1 MRRAS
6 YQRGCLRRLTRKNGT
21 VVWEYRWR
29 ELDTDG
35 TVRRRS
41 VVIGD
46 NKQYP
51 NESEAQGAVDRW
63 RLTINQSSGSPALYH
78 ISFENLVNHYR
89 EHELPDVFLG
99 EKPVAPTDGHKSYA
113 TQYAYQNYLKHW
125 ILPRWKQ
132 HRVDQIKAVQVE
144 SWLKNLCS
152 RKGIQLANGTRA
164 KIRNVMSAIYS
175 HAIRWEWIDKNPITS
190 VRQSAKRRN
199 SPDFLD
205 VEEPVALLN
214 VLSEPLRTAVEL
226 DAFTGLRRGELIGL
240 QWQDVDFEK
249 LLIHIRRSIVLIVEG
264 PPKTEA
270 SRKDVPLDA
279 ALAESLLGLRGSS
292 SYRGPTDWVFASQRM
307 KGRQPLWPESLWRR
321 YGKPAVQ
328 KAGISKRVGWHTFR
342 HSYTTLLKNNGE
354 DIKVVQELLRHAN
367 ARVTMDVYAQAM
379 MPAKRAA
386 QSKLVRMV
394 LRLGEQG
401 TPATAVNL

>member
-1 MRRAS
+1 MDGRYNHAQLSMPPQAGKEIRMRRAS

-249 LLIHIRRSIVLIVEG
+249 LVIHVRRSIVLMVEG

-292 SYRGPTDWVFASQRM
+292 PYRGPTDWVFASQRM
-307 KGRQPLWPESLWRR
+307 KGRQ
-321 YGKPAVQ
+321 
-328 KAGISKRVGWHTFR
+328 
-342 HSYTTLLKNNGE
+342 
-354 DIKVVQELLRHAN
+354 
-367 ARVTMDVYAQAM
+367 
-379 MPAKRAA
+379 
-386 QSKLVRMV
+386 
-394 LRLGEQG
+394 
-401 TPATAVNL
+401 

>member
-1 MRRAS
+1 MRRAT
-6 YQRGCLRRLTRKNGT
+6 YQRRCLRGLTRKNGT

-35 TVRRRS
+35 TVTRRS

-46 NKQYP
+46 IKQYP
-51 NESEAQGAVDRW
+51 TESQAQRAVDRL
-63 RLTINQSSGSPALYH
+63 RLTINQSGGSPGLRQ
-78 ISFENLVNHYR
+78 ISFETLVNHYR

-99 EKPVAPTDGHKSYA
+99 RKPVAPTEEHKSYA
-113 TQYAYQNYLKHW
+113 TQYAYENYLQHW

-132 HRVDQIKAVQVE
+132 SRVDQIKAVQVE

-152 RKGIQLANGTRA
+152 REGVQLANGTRA
-164 KIRNVMSAIYS
+164 KIRNIMSAIYS

-199 SPDFLD
+199 PPDILSAEELTAFLN
-205 VEEPVALLN
+205 ALP
-214 VLSEPLRTAVEL
+214 EPLRTAVEV

-249 LLIHIRRSIVLIVEG
+249 LVIHVRRSIVLMVEG

-279 ALAESLLGLRGSS
+279 ILAESLLRLRGSS
-292 SYRGPTDWVFASQRM
+292 PYRGPTNWVFASHRM

-321 YGKPAVQ
+321 YGKPAVRR
-328 KAGISKRVGWHTFR
+328 AGISKRVGWHTFR
-342 HSYTTLLKNNGE
+342 HSYTTLLKDNGE

-394 LRLGEQG
+394 LRNGEQR
-401 TPATAVNL
+401 TPTTAVN